1 MDLHGVDPLQLT
13 GPVLRLVLWDI
24 WSEEMEESNKVK
36 KKDPQAGMGRRDM
49 SESGEWRNK
58 MRK

>member
-13 GPVLRLVLWDI
+13 GPVLRLVFWDI

-49 SESGEWRNK
+49 SSDE
-58 MRK
+58 